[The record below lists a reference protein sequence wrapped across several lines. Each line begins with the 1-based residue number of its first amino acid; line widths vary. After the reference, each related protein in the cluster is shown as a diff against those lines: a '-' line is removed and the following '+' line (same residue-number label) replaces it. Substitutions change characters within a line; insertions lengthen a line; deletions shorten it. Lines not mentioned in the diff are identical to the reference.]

1 MNYEEFFN
9 KVKNLLLAK
18 VDDKSIPYAKHVYG
32 RFSNSFYCPCLQF
45 LTLDALESSEWT
57 NGIRDNSVYVRFS
70 IDMQTKKLEVHTCG
84 HVWISDADKKAY
96 VRDSYLAMHSVCEIA
111 KRNGVKCIRKQSFK
125 TEEECAEKIAK
136 VYNAIMEQVVDYCDG
151 VYPYEKG
158 VKMLK
163 SAK

>member
-9 KVKNLLLAK
+9 KVISLLLAK
-18 VDDKSIPYAKHVYG
+18 IDDKSIPHAKHVYG
-32 RFSNSFYCPCLQF
+32 RFSTFCCKEIQF
-45 LTLDALESSEWT
+45 VKLDALEQSDWS
-57 NGIRDNSVYVRFS
+57 NGIANNSVFVTFH
-70 IDMQTKKLEVHTCG
+70 IDMDAKKLEVHTCG
-84 HVWISDADKKAY
+84 HVWISDADKEAY

-136 VYNAIMEQVVDYCDG
+136 IYNAIMEQVVDYCDG
-151 VYPYEKG
+151 EYPYKKG